1 MNKII
6 LDDILGFSAYEKV
19 RQQFRE
25 DIIEKKKKRRV
36 SVGDKVS
43 IVFENRDTVIFQI
56 QEMLR
61 AERIT
66 DLDKIREEIAVYNE
80 LIPNPGELSATLF
93 LEIEDQTH
101 LREDLLKFLGI
112 DEAVFFKVGGH
123 VVAGRFEEG
132 RSKEDKISAVQYVR
146 FLFDPEARQALV
158 NGEPAEL
165 VIDHPNYQA
174 RAVLAA
180 EAQAVLGARFGEL
193 SMAKARRHARN
204 TKQLQIIWD
213 TVKDDKSH
221 PTADQ
226 IYDRVRKKMPNISLG
241 TVYRNLQ
248 KLVFD
253 EKLQVLMRGR
263 SQHFDPLV
271 ERHQHFICELCDRV
285 YDVLIDNQ
293 REIKPVQTAPRGL

>member
-6 LDDILGFSAYEKV
+6 LDEILGFSAYENV
-19 RQQFRE
+19 RQRFRE
-25 DIIEKKKKRRV
+25 DIIEKKRWRRV

-93 LEIEDQTH
+93 LEIEDQAN

-112 DEAVFFKVGGH
+112 DEAVVLKVGGH
-123 VVAGRFEEG
+123 VVAARFEEG

-146 FLFDPEARQALV
+146 FPFGPEARQALV
-158 NGEPAEL
+158 KGEPAEL

-180 EAQAVLGARFGEL
+180 EAQ
-193 SMAKARRHARN
+193 
-204 TKQLQIIWD
+204 Q
-213 TVKDDKSH
+213 
-221 PTADQ
+221 
-226 IYDRVRKKMPNISLG
+226 SLA
-241 TVYRNLQ
+241 Q
-248 KLVFD
+248 DLV
-253 EKLQVLMRGR
+253 
-263 SQHFDPLV
+263 
-271 ERHQHFICELCDRV
+271 
-285 YDVLIDNQ
+285 N
-293 REIKPVQTAPRGL
+293 